1 MKLSDLVKAIKP
13 LSVGHGGADT
23 DVDPRIASVHYRSQD
38 VKPGGLFVAIAG
50 HTADG
55 HDFIEDAIERGAAA
69 IVSQKQIGC
78 QIPHVRVADS
88 RRALADI
95 AACFYGNPSEHLTVI
110 GITGTN
116 GKTTTS
122 EILGSMLMHSGFNV
136 FVGGN
141 IGNPLIGYVDAEQ
154 KADFIVTEISS
165 FQLDTID
172 TFRPRISVLLN
183 ITVDHLDRYPSFD
196 AYAASKLRIFK
207 NQQPNDLAVLNGS
220 NPLVRSLTAPLK
232 ITKLYYASLNS

>member
-1 MKLSDLVKAIKP
+1 MKLSDLIKAVKP
-13 LSVGHGGADT
+13 LSVERTGADK
-23 DVDPRIASVHYRSQD
+23 DLDPQIASVHYRSQE
-38 VKPGGLFVAIAG
+38 VRPGGLFVAIAG

-116 GKTTTS
+116 GKTTTAYLVES
-122 EILGSMLMHSGFNV
+122 ILQQAGLAACRGAGLLRAAAGIRGS
-136 FVGGN
+136 
-141 IGNPLIGYVDAEQ
+141 
-154 KADFIVTEISS
+154 
-165 FQLDTID
+165 
-172 TFRPRISVLLN
+172 
-183 ITVDHLDRYPSFD
+183 
-196 AYAASKLRIFK
+196 AASSSSSRG
-207 NQQPNDLAVLNGS
+207 VSSGRRRGETRR
-220 NPLVRSLTAPLK
+220 RSP
-232 ITKLYYASLNS
+232 ASAGTSRS